1 MAFMIG
7 SPDAKYFLDIDSG
20 ELEYLSYLD
29 DEEAKDA
36 LLKRTEDDNW
46 VEIPRA
52 STREGMLEIQAFI
65 DSEED
70 AEVKAEL
77 ESSQKE
83 SNPLLAF
90 NRALGGATPARKRW
104 TLARINSM
112 HGRLLDFCDA
122 HELVVDD
129 ERFHEVKASL
139 VL

>member
-7 SPDAKYFLDIDSG
+7 SPDAKYFLNIDTG
-20 ELEYLSYLD
+20 KLEYLSYLD

-52 STREGMLEIQAFI
+52 STPEGMLEIQAFI

-70 AEVKAEL
+70 AEVKAVL

-83 SNPLLAF
+83 NNPLLAF

-104 TLARINSM
+104 TVARINSM
-112 HGRLLDFCDA
+112 HSRLLNFCDA

-139 VL
+139 VR